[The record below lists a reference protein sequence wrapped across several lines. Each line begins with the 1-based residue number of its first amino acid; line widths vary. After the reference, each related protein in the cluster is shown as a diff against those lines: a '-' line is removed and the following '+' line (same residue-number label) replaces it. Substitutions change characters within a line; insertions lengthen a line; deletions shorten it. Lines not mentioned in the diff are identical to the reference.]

1 MPLWIPLTPLR
12 CSAGAC
18 GRTKLLPI
26 ACVPFRTGCH
36 GLITHCLVL
45 SQTFLRYSHLK
56 NSILCK
62 EIPNTALVSRGA
74 QLSVIF
80 VPHIRVYWKVPSSSG
95 RIPLCLNRSYPFFSF
110 KLQPK
115 KTLTRVNNGFTSYS
129 LLSVPLLYAHIV
141 YSSETMVPYFDM

>member
-1 MPLWIPLTPLR
+1 MPLWFPLTPLR

-26 ACVPFRTGCH
+26 ACVPFSSGCH
-36 GLITHCLVL
+36 GLITHCFAHVADISEI
-45 SQTFLRYSHLK
+45 SQLR

-80 VPHIRVYWKVPSSSG
+80 VPHTRVYWNVPSTSG
-95 RIPLCLNRSYPFFSF
+95 RIPLCLNRSYPFLSF

-115 KTLTRVNNGFTSYS
+115 KSLTRVNDGFTSHS
-129 LLSVPLLYAHIV
+129 LLSVPLWYTHIV
-141 YSSETMVPYFDM
+141 YSSEMMVPYFDM

>member
-36 GLITHCLVL
+36 GLITHCLVMSAIKI
-45 SQTFLRYSHLK
+45 SQLK
-56 NSILCK
+56 SSILCK

-80 VPHIRVYWKVPSSSG
+80 VPHTRVYWKVPSTSG
-95 RIPLCLNRSYPFFSF
+95 RIPLCLNRSYPFLSF

-115 KTLTRVNNGFTSYS
+115 KTLTRVNDGFTSCS
-129 LLSVPLLYAHIV
+129 LLSVPLWYTHIV
-141 YSSETMVPYFDM
+141 YSSEIIVPYFDM